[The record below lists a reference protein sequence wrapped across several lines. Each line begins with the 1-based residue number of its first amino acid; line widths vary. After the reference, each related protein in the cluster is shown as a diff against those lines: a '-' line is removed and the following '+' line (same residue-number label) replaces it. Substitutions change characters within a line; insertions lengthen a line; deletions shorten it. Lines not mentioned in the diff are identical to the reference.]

1 MVREPANPREMAT
14 GVPRN
19 ISKKSARNKNGMV
32 MALLLGVRQFHG
44 ISRFIGQPQPG
55 LFITQNANEN
65 LEKTNKHQDKTQR
78 HNQVDMPLFDPKMAQ
93 VISTNVVRHQCVN
106 PVIAGSGHQAGIT
119 QTNQHSNKTYQALN
133 MSQRQL
139 DQGINP
145 DMTAHT
151 YTVGDTEENQRSEE
165 RRVGKECRSRWA
177 AYH

>member
-78 HNQVDMPLFDPKMAQ
+78 HNQVDMPLFEDRKSTCLNSSH
-93 VISTNVVRHQCVN
+93 VRISYAVFCLKKKKKKIKKQK
-106 PVIAGSGHQAGIT
+106 
-119 QTNQHSNKTYQALN
+119 NK
-133 MSQRQL
+133 
-139 DQGINP
+139 
-145 DMTAHT
+145 
-151 YTVGDTEENQRSEE
+151 
-165 RRVGKECRSRWA
+165 
-177 AYH
+177 